1 MAPKKLKREFA
12 WNYRKS
18 TKKKKL
24 DFDAATDLYILADKG
39 DIAFSV
45 CNKQPFLLCL
55 VLRLFFASNVRPLES
70 SCMTGVKNVS
80 VLYPPIQEEM

>member
-1 MAPKKLKREFA
+1 MAPKKLKSEFA

-39 DIAFSV
+39 DIAFS
-45 CNKQPFLLCL
+45 
-55 VLRLFFASNVRPLES
+55 ASNVRPLES
-70 SCMTGVKNVS
+70 SCMAGVKNVS